1 MYNISLYFAWDNF
14 WPVSWRS
21 GILPCIGKR
30 LQFKKHCFKHAK
42 SLPPLTWP
50 TVLIFVGCN
59 QKKNVSY
66 TMHCCCMRIILCL
79 YASFCS
85 VNNHPSRGLTL
96 HNSGNRAHPCDW
108 LSAFIAPRTRGLPF
122 TSSRIW
128 RFCSPKEKSVT
139 KNTTSHLSGARC
151 ALCIRLIGNACFGS
165 NKTHDNIQI
174 LRTIPLQELTLHI
187 LSRQQAVKSDVLQ
200 IFCIQSKM

>member
-1 MYNISLYFAWDNF
+1 MIPS
-14 WPVSWRS
+14 
-21 GILPCIGKR
+21 CMGKR

-42 SLPPLTWP
+42 KKNPPMTWP

-59 QKKNVSY
+59 QKKNVLK
-66 TMHCCCMRIILCL
+66 TMHCCYMRIILYL

-85 VNNHPSRGLTL
+85 VNNYPSRGLTL
-96 HNSGNRAHPCDW
+96 HNSDNHSTSVW
-108 LSAFIAPRTRGLPF
+108 LTAIAPRARGVPF

-139 KNTTSHLSGARC
+139 QNTTSHLSGAQC
-151 ALCIRLIGNACFGS
+151 TLCILLIGNACFGS
-165 NKTHDNIQI
+165 NKTHNNIPI

-187 LSRQQAVKSDVLQ
+187 LSRQQAVKSDALQ
-200 IFCIQSKM
+200 IFSIHSKMSYIASQSKWQKSWNVGFS